1 MQTEDRFERMKKALD
16 EYTKKITVS
25 PEAARKALVRA
36 GIYTKA
42 GNLTKHYAPA
52 EADKR

>member
-1 MQTEDRFERMKKALD
+1 MQTEDRYERMKKALED
-16 EYTKKITVS
+16 YSKKVTS